1 MTWSCPRVCAR
12 YAPSGSSDSSVFG
25 QAHARTEAGARATE
39 PHDSVGAGPPR
50 RAAPA
55 VHRQRCGQRGPGAPP
70 FPISRPTTHRPTVC
84 IALIPV
90 LWLCF
95 MIVRGLSHSRLRVVL
110 LTCPCLMLR
119 RQSKGDFRM
128 PQHTQ
133 PTAAPRTT
141 SAGAGA
147 LARVGRARWA
157 AAERGNVH
165 AVDAGRGTRD
175 GSPTTEA
182 MDD

>member
-1 MTWSCPRVCAR
+1 MEHGAVAKDLRYSGRHMRVPKPVR
-12 YAPSGSSDSSVFG
+12 SNQPHDSGG
-25 QAHARTEAGARATE
+25 QAHRAEQYRSFTGILA
-39 PHDSVGAGPPR
+39 DG
-50 RAAPA
+50 AAPA
-55 VHRQRCGQRGPGAPP
+55 PRPP
-70 FPISRPTTHRPTVC
+70 HPRPTRHRPTVC

-119 RQSKGDFRM
+119 RQSKGDSVCRNTRSRL
-128 PQHTQ
+128 QRRGRHRLYVD
-133 PTAAPRTT
+133 AVV
-141 SAGAGA
+141 
-147 LARVGRARWA
+147 RVGRARWA
-157 AAERGNVH
+157 VARRGNVH